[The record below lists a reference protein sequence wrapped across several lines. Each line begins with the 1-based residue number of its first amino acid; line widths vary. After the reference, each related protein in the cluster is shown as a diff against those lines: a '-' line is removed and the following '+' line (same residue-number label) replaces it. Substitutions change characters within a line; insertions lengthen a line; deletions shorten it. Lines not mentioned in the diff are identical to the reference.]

1 MHKQPM
7 DVPAI
12 TLSILGAITLILV
25 ISFVFMSV
33 NGKDYSNV
41 YLEKKAAGEI
51 TNPSMRFSLA
61 QNDTGSGERVIHVE
75 TEDGIKTIIIKDIN
89 IGNISTE
96 EIEKE
101 LVNYASI
108 VLKLYNLHNIPF
120 TSITP
125 KIQIYVE
132 KNPYL
137 VEITKGV
144 IIIDSKAI
152 NNPDIII
159 RTTYEEV
166 FKIIENE
173 DYAGESVSLGK
184 TTVEAVAD
192 KFTLFAKGYL
202 TLLDEID
209 NFFTGFAIK

>member
-89 IGNISTE
+89 IGNI
-96 EIEKE
+96 
-101 LVNYASI
+101 
-108 VLKLYNLHNIPF
+108 NI
-120 TSITP
+120 
-125 KIQIYVE
+125 K
-132 KNPYL
+132 
-137 VEITKGV
+137 
-144 IIIDSKAI
+144 
-152 NNPDIII
+152 
-159 RTTYEEV
+159 
-166 FKIIENE
+166 
-173 DYAGESVSLGK
+173 
-184 TTVEAVAD
+184 
-192 KFTLFAKGYL
+192 
-202 TLLDEID
+202 
-209 NFFTGFAIK
+209 